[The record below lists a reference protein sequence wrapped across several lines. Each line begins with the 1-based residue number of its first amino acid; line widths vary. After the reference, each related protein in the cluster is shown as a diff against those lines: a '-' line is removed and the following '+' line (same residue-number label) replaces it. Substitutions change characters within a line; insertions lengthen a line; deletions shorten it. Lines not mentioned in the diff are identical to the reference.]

1 MQFKNMKSK
10 ENYSKKLENLIAKFV
25 SEKKVPT
32 LLLHSCCGPCSSYV
46 FEYLSQYFKITD
58 FYYNPNITSEAEFIK
73 RENEVKRLISEQPH
87 VYEID
92 FIHGKHDAKEY
103 LEMIKGL
110 EKEPEGGRRCEI
122 CFRYRLEEAAKL
134 AKEKGF
140 EYFATTLTI
149 SPMKSAD
156 LLNSIGN
163 EMSEKYGVKYLE
175 TDFKKKGGYQR
186 SIELSKEY
194 DLYRQDYCGCP
205 FSKAEREREK
215 AERKKNEL

>member
-1 MQFKNMKSK
+1 
-10 ENYSKKLENLIAKFV
+10 
-25 SEKKVPT
+25 
-32 LLLHSCCGPCSSYV
+32 
-46 FEYLSQYFKITD
+46 
-58 FYYNPNITSEAEFIK
+58 
-73 RENEVKRLISEQPH
+73 
-87 VYEID
+87 
-92 FIHGKHDAKEY
+92 
-103 LEMIKGL
+103 
-110 EKEPEGGRRCEI
+110 
-122 CFRYRLEEAAKL
+122 
-134 AKEKGF
+134 
-140 EYFATTLTI
+140 
-149 SPMKSAD
+149 MKSAD